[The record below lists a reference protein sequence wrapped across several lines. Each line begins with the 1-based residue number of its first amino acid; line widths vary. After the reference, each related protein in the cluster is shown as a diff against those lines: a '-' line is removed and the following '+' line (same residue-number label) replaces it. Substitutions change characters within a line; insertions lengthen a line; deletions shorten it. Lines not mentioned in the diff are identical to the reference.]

1 MDKYKIPHVKT
12 FEFTRIIGIENI
24 EFSPESRELVKQYS
38 TNKMNLKAYDDVSQK
53 SSNIAAQQKIAQG
66 VQNNGLGDA
75 GGMIFGM
82 NVAQNLG
89 VQAEIKQSMSLDEQI
104 EIVKKLKDL
113 LDAGI
118 LSQDEFDAKKRE
130 ILGL

>member
-1 MDKYKIPHVKT
+1 
-12 FEFTRIIGIENI
+12 
-24 EFSPESRELVKQYS
+24 
-38 TNKMNLKAYDDVSQK
+38 
-53 SSNIAAQQKIAQG
+53 
-66 VQNNGLGDA
+66 
-75 GGMIFGM
+75 M

>member
-1 MDKYKIPHVKT
+1 
-12 FEFTRIIGIENI
+12 
-24 EFSPESRELVKQYS
+24 
-38 TNKMNLKAYDDVSQK
+38 MN
-53 SSNIAAQQKIAQG
+53 SNIAAQQKIAQG
-66 VQNNGLGDA
+66 VQNNGLGDG

>member
-1 MDKYKIPHVKT
+1 
-12 FEFTRIIGIENI
+12 
-24 EFSPESRELVKQYS
+24 
-38 TNKMNLKAYDDVSQK
+38 MNLKAYDDVSQK

-66 VQNNGLGDA
+66 VQNNGLGDG

>member
-1 MDKYKIPHVKT
+1 MILSTITWVVALSFVK
-12 FEFTRIIGIENI
+12 IGIENI

>member
-1 MDKYKIPHVKT
+1 
-12 FEFTRIIGIENI
+12 
-24 EFSPESRELVKQYS
+24 
-38 TNKMNLKAYDDVSQK
+38 MNLKAYDDVSQK

-66 VQNNGLGDA
+66 VQNNGLGDG

-104 EIVKKLKDL
+104 EIVKKLKGL